1 MPRLLFR
8 LHPRPGFMLV
18 LFDHSTPAP
27 LTSYLIG
34 HTVTEARDRGWDR
47 LSNGDLLAETERA
60 GFDVLLT
67 ADKNPL
73 SAVSTFCGNSGTL
86 PLSQGENGRRCGAQE
101 RALIKYA
108 RRRLLSSAALRSA

>member
-27 LTSYLIG
+27 LTSYFIG

-67 ADKNPL
+67 ADKNIRYQQFL
-73 SAVSTFCGNSGTL
+73 HFAGNSGPL
-86 PLSQGENGRRCGAQE
+86 PLSQTVDYCLFPLPIVGKGVRGLGRCANQPG
-101 RALIKYA
+101 
-108 RRRLLSSAALRSA
+108 S

>member
-1 MPRLLFR
+1 MPRLLLR

-47 LSNGDLLAETERA
+47 LSNGDLLAEAERA
-60 GFDVLLT
+60 GFYVLLT
-67 ADKNPL
+67 ADKNIRYQQNL
-73 SAVSTFCGNSGTL
+73 S
-86 PLSQGENGRRCGAQE
+86 GRRIA
-101 RALIKYA
+101 IV
-108 RRRLLSSAALRSA
+108 LLSTPHGPVVPLHRDTITAA

>member
-1 MPRLLFR
+1 
-8 LHPRPGFMLV
+8 MLV

-47 LSNGDLLAETERA
+47 LSNGDLLAEAERA

-67 ADKNPL
+67 ADKNIRYQQNL
-73 SAVSTFCGNSGTL
+73 SGRRIAIVVLSTPQWPVVRLHSERIAAAVS
-86 PLSQGENGRRCGAQE
+86 
-101 RALIKYA
+101 
-108 RRRLLSSAALRSA
+108 AATPGSYTEVNIPFKT